1 MNDPILFF
9 VLAVLVVNLL
19 SLNGIQNNGIRKT
32 IYMRKDKFW
41 SLVKSQ
47 DNPLVLLTTRGGGIF
62 KKLTY
67 VCPYQGILFVTD
79 ALGTSA
85 PNGVKLIAAV
95 DEANSD
101 V

>member
-9 VLAVLVVNLL
+9 FLAILVVTLL
-19 SLNGIQNNGIRKT
+19 RLNGIRKT

-47 DNPLVLLTTRGGGIF
+47 DNPLVLLTTRGWIF

-85 PNGVKLIAAV
+85 PDGVKLIAAV

>member
-1 MNDPILFF
+1 M
-9 VLAVLVVNLL
+9 VLILL
-19 SLNGIQNNGIRKT
+19 SHNGIRNNGIRKT

-47 DNPLVLLTTRGGGIF
+47 DNPMVLLTTRGKF

-67 VCPYQGILFVTD
+67 VFPYQGILFVTD

-85 PNGVKLIAAV
+85 PDGVKLIAAV